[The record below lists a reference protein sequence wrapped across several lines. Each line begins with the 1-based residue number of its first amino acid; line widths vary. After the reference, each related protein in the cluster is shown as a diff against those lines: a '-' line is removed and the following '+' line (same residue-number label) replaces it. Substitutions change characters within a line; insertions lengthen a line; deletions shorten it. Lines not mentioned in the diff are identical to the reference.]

1 MPAELIQFLGS
12 LAAILALAALAWWFE
27 LGPEPTLKDES
38 EARHAA
44 TQALDG
50 FEPRHVALDEAGKG
64 ALLGDDAGRILL
76 LRPHGTHFA
85 GRLLTSRAEAT
96 LDGDR
101 LVIDTAERRFGS
113 ARLHIADPH
122 AWVRRI
128 DAIQ

>member
-1 MPAELIQFLGS
+1 MPAELVQFLGS
-12 LAAILALAALAWWFE
+12 LAAILALAALACWLK
-27 LGPEPTLKDES
+27 LGPEPILENEDA
-38 EARHAA
+38 ARHAA
-44 TQALDG
+44 MQALDG
-50 FEPRHVALDEAGKG
+50 FEPQDVALDHAGKA
-64 ALLGDDAGRILL
+64 ALLQDDAGRILL

-85 GRLLTSRAEAT
+85 GRLLTSHAEAT

-113 ARLHIADPH
+113 ARLRIADPH